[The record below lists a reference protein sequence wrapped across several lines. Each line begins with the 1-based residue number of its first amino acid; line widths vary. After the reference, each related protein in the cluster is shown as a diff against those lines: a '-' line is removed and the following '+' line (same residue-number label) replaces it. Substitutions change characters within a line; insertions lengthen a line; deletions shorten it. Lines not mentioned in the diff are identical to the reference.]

1 MSLKPVS
8 AVRVSLWGR
17 VVGVIA
23 GQSAGYYRFEYDPD
37 FIASGIEISPI
48 RMKLRPGVIV
58 CNDLPLANFRGL
70 PPVFADSLPDS
81 FGNELVNEW
90 MRCQGISVESVTPLD
105 RLAYVGNRGMGA
117 LTYEPVRGPRRSSS
131 TAINMRK
138 IVQDAQLAL
147 NGKLSSMSGGAAL
160 KEIFRVG
167 TSAGG
172 AQSKAV
178 VGWNRATNQFCV
190 GTGDL
195 PDGYEHWLVKITPED
210 RPYSGIAEYRTY
222 EKAVACGVEISES
235 RLFELDGVRHFMTK
249 RFDREGSRRH
259 HLQTLRAMRHLV
271 DERMGVD
278 SLSYDQLFMTIE
290 DLQMGY
296 GALEQMFLRMAFNVY
311 ADESDDHSKNFSF
324 LLREGGRW
332 MLAPAYDLTGG
343 VPPEAPPGDSRRQWE
358 NCHALSV
365 NGKQSD
371 ISDDD
376 LLAVADRYAIGT
388 APKILA
394 RIKEVF
400 GRNR

>member
-1 MSLKPVS
+1 MMSLKPVS
-8 AVRVSLWGR
+8 AVRVSLWGH

-23 GQSAGYYRFEYDPD
+23 GQSAGYYRFEFDPD
-37 FIASGIEISPI
+37 FLATGIEISPI
-48 RMKLRPGVIV
+48 RMKARPGVIV
-58 CNDLPLANFRGL
+58 CNDLPIANFKGL

-90 MRCQGISVESVTPLD
+90 MRCQGISVESITPLD
-105 RLAYVGNRGMGA
+105 RLAYVGSRGMGA
-117 LTYEPVRGPRRSSS
+117 LTYEPMRGPRRSGS

-147 NGKLSSMSGGAAL
+147 NGKLSSMSGGVAL

-178 VGWNRATNQFCV
+178 VGWNRSTNQFCV
-190 GTGDL
+190 GTGEL
-195 PDGYEHWLVKITPED
+195 PDGYEHWMVKISPED
-210 RPYSGIAEYRTY
+210 RPYYGIAEYRTY

-259 HLQTLRAMRHLV
+259 HLQTLRALRHLV

-290 DLQMGY
+290 ELRMGY
-296 GALEQMFLRMAFNVY
+296 EEREQMFRRMAFNVY

-332 MLAPAYDLTGG
+332 TLAPAYDLTGG
-343 VPPEAPPGDSRRQWE
+343 VPPEAPADDSRRQWE

-365 NGKQSD
+365 NGKQSN
-371 ISDDD
+371 ITDDD
-376 LLAVADRYAIGT
+376 LLAVADRYSIGT

-394 RIKEVF
+394 QIKDVF
-400 GRNR
+400 SV